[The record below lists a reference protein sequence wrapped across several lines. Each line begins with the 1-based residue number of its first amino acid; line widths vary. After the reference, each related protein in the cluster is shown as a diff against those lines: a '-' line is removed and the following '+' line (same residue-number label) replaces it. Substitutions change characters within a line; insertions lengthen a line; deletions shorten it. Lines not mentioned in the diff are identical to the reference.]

1 MLRGRLGLETAR
13 IPHADRH
20 GLLWLSRGALTVRDG
35 TLRFE
40 RQQGPD
46 ADSGLE
52 EGEYG
57 IPFQSLSMILLGP
70 GSTVSHD
77 ALRLMARHGTALVAV
92 GEDGVRCYTAP
103 PLMPDSS
110 DIARRQMRAW
120 GDPNGGRITIARK
133 MYALRLGEVLPQQ
146 DIAALRGV
154 EGARMRR
161 TYTLVA
167 QRYGIEWKRRRYDR
181 ADPLWADIPNQAI
194 NHASVAV
201 TSAAVVA
208 VTATG
213 AIPQLGFIHEHSGEA
228 FALDIADLFRDTVL
242 LPAAFQSAR
251 EVMDH
256 PHLNIERHTRRTTGE
271 MLRKERVI
279 SKMIDRIKVLFQDV
293 PPLEMGPDGPA
304 DDCQAARDLDE
315 EDVYQTAVEEGTYP
329 GSGGE
334 TSQGEGDAP

>member
-40 RQQGPD
+40 RNAE
-46 ADSGLE
+46 ADGGSSLE
-52 EGEYG
+52 PGEYG
-57 IPFQSLSMILLGP
+57 IPFQTLSMILLGP

-103 PLMPDSS
+103 PLMPDTS
-110 DIARRQMRAW
+110 DIARKQMQVWADAS
-120 GDPNGGRITIARK
+120 GSRITIARK

-146 DIAALRGV
+146 GLSALRGV

-161 TYTLVA
+161 TYQTLA
-167 QRYGIEWKRRRYDR
+167 QRYGINWRGRRYDR
-181 ADPLWADIPNQAI
+181 TDPLWADLPNQAI

-201 TSAAVVA
+201 TSAAVIA
-208 VTATG
+208 VTAVG

-228 FALDIADLFRDTVL
+228 FALDVADLFRDTIL
-242 LPAAFQSAR
+242 LPAAFRSAR
-251 EVMDH
+251 AVMDN
-256 PHLNIERHTRRTTGE
+256 PALDIERHTRRTAGE
-271 MLRKERVI
+271 MLRTERVI
-279 SKMIDRIKVLFQDV
+279 SKMIDRIKTLFDNVVVPDV
-293 PPLEMGPDGPA
+293 VAPDEGA
-304 DDCQAARDLDE
+304 EARPNEWE
-315 EDVYQTAVEEGTYP
+315 EE
-329 GSGGE
+329 
-334 TSQGEGDAP
+334 

>member
-40 RQQGPD
+40 RNAEP
-46 ADSGLE
+46 DSGSGLDS
-52 EGEYG
+52 GDYG

-103 PLMPDSS
+103 PLMPDTS
-110 DIARRQMRAW
+110 DTARRQMRAW
-120 GDPNGGRITIARK
+120 ADADGGRITIAKK

-146 DIAALRGV
+146 DISALRGV

-161 TYTLVA
+161 TYRLVA
-167 QRYGIEWKRRRYDR
+167 QRYGIEWRNRRYDR
-181 ADPLWADIPNQAI
+181 TDPDWADLPNQAI

-228 FALDIADLFRDTVL
+228 FALDIADLFRDTIL

-251 EVMDH
+251 EVMDQ
-256 PHLNIERHTRRTTGE
+256 PHLEIERHTRRTTGDL
-271 MLRKERVI
+271 LRRERVI
-279 SKMIDRIKVLFQDV
+279 ARMIDRIKALFQDV
-293 PPLEMGPDGPA
+293 PPLETGMA
-304 DDCQAARDLDE
+304 DRGSLLGDE
-315 EDVYQTAVEEGTYP
+315 PGFFEDVADEATEEMN
-329 GSGGE
+329 E
-334 TSQGEGDAP
+334 

>member
-40 RQQGPD
+40 RNAEP
-46 ADSGLE
+46 DSGSGLDS
-52 EGEYG
+52 GDYG

-103 PLMPDSS
+103 PLMPDTS
-110 DIARRQMRAW
+110 DTARRQMRAW
-120 GDPNGGRITIARK
+120 ADADGGRITIAKK

-146 DIAALRGV
+146 DLSALRGV

-161 TYTLVA
+161 TYRLVA
-167 QRYGIEWKRRRYDR
+167 QRYRIEWRNRRYDR
-181 ADPLWADIPNQAI
+181 TDPDWADLPNQAI

-201 TSAAVVA
+201 TSAAVIA

-228 FALDIADLFRDTVL
+228 FALDIADLFRDTIL

-251 EVMDH
+251 EVMDQ
-256 PHLNIERHTRRTTGE
+256 PHLEIERHTRRTTGDL
-271 MLRKERVI
+271 LRRERVI
-279 SKMIDRIKVLFQDV
+279 AKMIDRIKALFQDV
-293 PPLEMGPDGPA
+293 PPLEMDPEDRGSLPV
-304 DDCQAARDLDE
+304 DE
-315 EDVYQTAVEEGTYP
+315 PVFFEDVADEIT
-329 GSGGE
+329 GE
-334 TSQGEGDAP
+334 MNE

>member
-20 GLLWLSRGALTVRDG
+20 GLLWLSRGALTVKDG

-52 EGEYG
+52 AGEYG

-103 PLMPDSS
+103 PLMPDTS
-110 DIARRQMRAW
+110 DTARRQMRAW
-120 GDPNGGRITIARK
+120 GDPQSRLNIARK
-133 MYALRLGEVLPQQ
+133 MYAIRLGEVLPQQ
-146 DIAALRGV
+146 DLNALRGV
-154 EGARMRR
+154 EGARLRR
-161 TYTLVA
+161 SYALIA
-167 QRYGIEWKRRRYDR
+167 ERYGIDWRNRRYDR
-181 ADPLWADIPNQAI
+181 ADPLWADLPNQAI

-208 VTATG
+208 VTAIG
-213 AIPQLGFIHEHSGEA
+213 AIPQLGFIHEQSGEA
-228 FALDIADLFRDTVL
+228 FALDIADLFRVNIL

-251 EVMDH
+251 EVMDR
-256 PHLNIERHTRRTTGE
+256 PNLNIERRTRRNTGE

-279 SKMIDRIKVLFQDV
+279 PKMIDYVKALFQDV
-293 PPLEMGPDGPA
+293 SPL
-304 DDCQAARDLDE
+304 
-315 EDVYQTAVEEGTYP
+315 
-329 GSGGE
+329 
-334 TSQGEGDAP
+334 EGDASQVPLDPVNLYPQEDDAGEESQS

>member
-40 RQQGPD
+40 RNAEP
-46 ADSGLE
+46 DSGSGLDS
-52 EGEYG
+52 GDYG

-103 PLMPDSS
+103 PLMPDTS
-110 DIARRQMRAW
+110 DTARRQMRAW
-120 GDPNGGRITIARK
+120 ADADGGRITIAKK

-146 DIAALRGV
+146 DISALRGV

-161 TYTLVA
+161 TYRLVA
-167 QRYGIEWKRRRYDR
+167 QRYGIEWRNRRYDR
-181 ADPLWADIPNQAI
+181 TDPDWADLPNQAI

-228 FALDIADLFRDTVL
+228 FALDIADLFRDTIL
-242 LPAAFQSAR
+242 LPAAFQAAR
-251 EVMDH
+251 EVMDQ
-256 PHLNIERHTRRTTGE
+256 PHLEIERHTRRTTGDL
-271 MLRKERVI
+271 LRKERVI
-279 SKMIDRIKVLFQDV
+279 ARMIDRIKALFQDV
-293 PPLEMGPDGPA
+293 PPLETDPEDPGS
-304 DDCQAARDLDE
+304 LSVDE
-315 EDVYQTAVEEGTYP
+315 PGFFEDVADEAT
-329 GSGGE
+329 GE
-334 TSQGEGDAP
+334 MNE

>member
-20 GLLWLSRGALTVRDG
+20 GLLWLSRGALNVKDG

-40 RQQGPD
+40 RQSGPD

-52 EGEYG
+52 AGEYG

-103 PLMPDSS
+103 PLLPDTS
-110 DIARRQMRAW
+110 DTARRQMRAW
-120 GDPNGGRITIARK
+120 GNPSSRLAIARK
-133 MYALRLGEVLPQQ
+133 MYALRLGEVLPHQ
-146 DIAALRGV
+146 DLNALRGV

-161 TYTLVA
+161 SYQLVA
-167 QRYGIEWKRRRYDR
+167 HKYGIEWRNRRYDR
-181 ADPLWADIPNQAI
+181 ADPLWADLPNQAI

-208 VTATG
+208 VTALG

-228 FALDIADLFRDTVL
+228 FPLDIADLFRVNVL

-251 EVMDH
+251 EVMDN
-256 PHLNIERHTRRTTGE
+256 PRLNIERQTRRNTGE

-279 SKMIDRIKVLFQDV
+279 AKMIDYIKTLFQDV
-293 PPLEMGPDGPA
+293 SPLETSPA
-304 DDCQAARDLDE
+304 NESPPSLEGLYPE
-315 EDVYQTAVEEGTYP
+315 EVGTEEG
-329 GSGGE
+329 
-334 TSQGEGDAP
+334 SQQ

>member
-40 RQQGPD
+40 RQAAPD
-46 ADSGLE
+46 PGSPLD

-57 IPFQSLSMILLGP
+57 IPFQTLSMILLGP

-103 PLMPDSS
+103 PIMPDTSEV
-110 DIARRQMRAW
+110 ARRQMRAW
-120 GDPNGGRITIARK
+120 SDAHGSRITVARR
-133 MYALRLGEVLPQQ
+133 MYAMRLGEVLPHQS
-146 DIAALRGV
+146 IEVLRGI
-154 EGARMRR
+154 EGSRMRR
-161 TYTLVA
+161 TYQNLA
-167 QRYGIEWKRRRYDR
+167 RQYGIDWRGRRYDR
-181 ADPLWADIPNQAI
+181 GNPLAADIPNQAI

-208 VTATG
+208 VIAVG
-213 AIPQLGFIHEHSGEA
+213 AIPQLGFIHEQSGDA

-242 LPAAFQSAR
+242 LPAAFRSAR
-251 EVMDH
+251 AALGNPSID
-256 PHLNIERHTRRTTGE
+256 IERHTRRTTGQ
-271 MLRKERVI
+271 MLREERVI
-279 SKMIDRIKVLFQDV
+279 PEMIDRIKALFQNIATRESEAAGTTPIVEID
-293 PPLEMGPDGPA
+293 PEA
-304 DDCQAARDLDE
+304 EARDI
-315 EDVYQTAVEEGTYP
+315 
-329 GSGGE
+329 
-334 TSQGEGDAP
+334 

>member
-40 RQQGPD
+40 RNAEP
-46 ADSGLE
+46 DSGSGLDS
-52 EGEYG
+52 GDYG

-103 PLMPDSS
+103 PLMPDTS
-110 DIARRQMRAW
+110 DTARRQMRAW
-120 GDPNGGRITIARK
+120 ADADGGRITIAKK

-146 DIAALRGV
+146 NLSALRGV

-161 TYTLVA
+161 TYRLVA
-167 QRYGIEWKRRRYDR
+167 QRYGIEWRNRRYDR
-181 ADPLWADIPNQAI
+181 TDPDWADLPNQAI

-201 TSAAVVA
+201 TSAAVIA

-228 FALDIADLFRDTVL
+228 FALDIADLFRDTIL

-251 EVMDH
+251 EVMDQ
-256 PHLNIERHTRRTTGE
+256 PHLEIERHTRRTTGDL
-271 MLRKERVI
+271 LRRERVI
-279 SKMIDRIKVLFQDV
+279 AKMIDRIKALFQDV
-293 PPLEMGPDGPA
+293 PPLEMDPEDQGSLPV
-304 DDCQAARDLDE
+304 DE
-315 EDVYQTAVEEGTYP
+315 PVFFEDVADEIT
-329 GSGGE
+329 GE
-334 TSQGEGDAP
+334 MNE